1 MRVSILMVV
10 SVGLGLLVT
19 NPSFAEDESVCSE
32 AQTTIEIGECVG
44 KAYKKADAE
53 LNAVWK
59 KVMATFKSNDYMPA
73 DDLKTWRETLLA
85 SQRDRIKFKEEDYEA
100 VGYEWFGGT
109 GRSNAVIFCM
119 LDRTTTRTKDLKTR
133 FLDG

>member
-1 MRVSILMVV
+1 
-10 SVGLGLLVT
+10 
-19 NPSFAEDESVCSE
+19 
-32 AQTTIEIGECVG
+32 
-44 KAYKKADAE
+44 
-53 LNAVWK
+53 
-59 KVMATFKSNDYMPA
+59 MATFKSNDYMPA

-85 SQRDRIKFKEEDYEA
+85 SRRDWIKFKEEDCEA

-109 GRSNAVIFCM
+109 GRSNAFIFCM